1 MAADLSSLGALNGY
15 ARAGQAQTARPD
27 ATKDAAGAK
36 DKPEAVQEAAKAFA
50 AAFEEA
56 DAAVAA
62 AAKGEGSAQAV
73 VEAMAQAEMAMETAV
88 TLRDKVVEAYQE
100 ILRMP
105 V

>member
-15 ARAGQAQTARPD
+15 ARAGGMQTARPD
-27 ATKDAAGAK
+27 AAK
-36 DKPEAVQEAAKAFA
+36 PAQTDDKPEALKEAAQAFAKAFD
-50 AAFEEA
+50 EA